1 MGPIALGATDA
12 LATDGEQ
19 IQYEE
24 GEGPCL
30 DATMDEGSPPRTW
43 Q

>member
-1 MGPIALGATDA
+1 MRPIALGATDA
-12 LATDGEQ
+12 LATDCEQ